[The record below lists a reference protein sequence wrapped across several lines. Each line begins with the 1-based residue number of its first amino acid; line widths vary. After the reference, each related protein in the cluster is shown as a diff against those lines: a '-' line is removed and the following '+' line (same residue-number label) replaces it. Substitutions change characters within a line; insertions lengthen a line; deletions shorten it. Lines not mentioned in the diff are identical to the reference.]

1 MYLSIQKGT
10 EFFPDMENTQA
21 TLTVTTDS
29 GTPLE
34 ETAEK
39 SDEVIQKIEDIE
51 DIETIG
57 AMAGGSSISL
67 SGSSSTNQVTM
78 YLVLKEDRKLSSAG
92 LEKRLRS
99 ARREL
104 KTARLTFPLPL
115 WI

>member
-10 EFFPDMENTQA
+10 EFFPDMESTQA

-39 SDEVIQKIEDIE
+39 SDEVILKIEDIE

-57 AMAGGSSISL
+57 AMAGGSSLSL
-67 SGSSSTNQVTM
+67 SGSNSTHQVTM

-92 LEKRLRS
+92 LEKEIKKR
-99 ARREL
+99 
-104 KTARLTFPLPL
+104 
-115 WI
+115 